1 MISVVSQT
9 FPLADAN
16 GLLKIHYEST
26 KPCQQLS
33 QSPPTSS
40 IHIICVELLLFFKEK
55 AKQSFC
61 FSCFKSKIWKATF
74 QRRSLRFWLCCKKNE
89 ENSFVMEKAPGQA
102 ESKQFSWKEIK
113 AVWKCFPL
121 SVLKG
126 DRKFHGNNILQHFSK
141 EHIYKY
147 FFVTFMSQFLIP
159 LNTFCRCD

>member
-1 MISVVSQT
+1 MSRKH
-9 FPLADAN
+9 FPLRMPTDCWRFIMRAPSLASN
-16 GLLKIHYEST
+16 WASLH
-26 KPCQQLS
+26 QLP
-33 QSPPTSS
+33 QSILFAFLRVSF
-40 IHIICVELLLFFKEK
+40 CVELLLFFKEK

-102 ESKQFSWKEIK
+102 ESKQFPWKEIK

-126 DRKFHGNNILQHFSK
+126 DRKFHGNNILQHFGK

-147 FFVTFMSQFLIP
+147 FL
-159 LNTFCRCD
+159 